1 MKGFVRFVGITAGG
15 WIGWFIGA
23 PVSIFTAFMVSM
35 VGSGVGLYFTQ
46 KFVKRYL
53 P

>member
-1 MKGFVRFVGITAGG
+1 MKGFLRFAGITAGG

-35 VGSGVGLYFTQ
+35 VGSGVGLYCTQ
-46 KFVKRYL
+46 KLAKRYL